1 MDINSSLWIQI
12 VNFLVLLVLL
22 NVLLFKPIRGILA
35 KRDTAFESLL
45 NAIDDFKNRLEASRI
60 SIEKNMILARKE
72 GLTEK
77 DDLKSQGLK
86 KEKGILQQTSSIVED
101 KIGKARSDIELQM
114 VEIRKRLEK
123 DVPDFSIEL
132 AEKILGRSVK

>member
-12 VNFLVLLVLL
+12 VNFLILLILL
-22 NVLLFKPIRGILA
+22 NVLLFKPIRNILA
-35 KRDTAFESLL
+35 KRNAAFESLSK
-45 NAIDDFKNRLEASRI
+45 AIDDFKNRLEASRI
-60 SIEKNMILARKE
+60 AIEKSMLLARKE
-72 GLTEK
+72 GLAEK
-77 DDLKSQGLK
+77 DALKNQGLK
-86 KEKGILQQTSSIVED
+86 EENGILQQTSSVVEE

>member
-12 VNFLVLLVLL
+12 VNFLILLLLL
-22 NVLLFKPIRGILA
+22 NVLLFKPIRSILA
-35 KRDTAFESLL
+35 KRNAAFESLSK
-45 NAIDDFKNRLEASRI
+45 AIDDFKNRLEASRI
-60 SIEKNMILARKE
+60 AIEKSMLLARKE

-77 DDLKSQGLK
+77 DALKSQGLK
-86 KEKGILQQTSSIVED
+86 EENGILQQTSSVVED

-114 VEIRKRLEK
+114 VAIRKRLEK